1 VIRMR
6 GPERKIDRLAC
17 LIVSLLVA
25 SSFLLIASSY
35 TVTEAVLSLFPK
47 YAPVLRLFPRYKGE
61 QGTPDFGRL
70 EAQID
75 VAEIRRAADIL
86 PDDALYY
93 VHAPERFAKDVR
105 RVAQFYFLPAAAVRH
120 PTGADWVLAFRS
132 PSLPQGLV
140 ERESIAL
147 SPDLSLIR
155 VARD

>member
-6 GPERKIDRLAC
+6 GAEREIDRLAR

-25 SSFLLIASSY
+25 SSFLLIASSSA
-35 TVTEAVLSLFPK
+35 VTEAVLSFFPE
-47 YAPVLRLFPRYKGE
+47 YAPVLRLLPRYEAE
-61 QGTPDFGRL
+61 QGTPDLGRL
-70 EAQID
+70 GAQID
-75 VAEIRRAADIL
+75 VAEIRRAADIV

-93 VHAPERFAKDVR
+93 VHAPERFAEDVR
-105 RVAQFYFLPAAAVRH
+105 RVAQFYFLPAVAVRH

-132 PSLPQGLV
+132 PSLPQGLT